1 VLPPAIVVLVNGMVK
16 SFYCDSS
23 DGQCPMESVIIKT

>member
-1 VLPPAIVVLVNGMVK
+1 VLVNGMVK

-23 DGQCPMESVIIKT
+23 DGQCPMESVIIHLAY